1 MLWVRL
7 TPEGTYSWRTRMS
20 GCAGFAALVVGL
32 TACGDG
38 ALDVTA
44 TLDEAC
50 AAARETFADAPAP
63 ANANSEVAFVEG
75 AQEAAQTVVD
85 VIDELSQQVNDR
97 TLADMSWQLNNFPG
111 SADGGELLGVAHQAS
126 AAILRLNSFAEAL
139 SVSECEAPTW
149 RPADW
154 HAMAD
159 RLGPERSEEEFHADL
174 DRLCV
179 ETFPNP
185 TQLVQGTPLLTA
197 LVDGSDDPSEDVVA
211 TLLSRLTSLNN
222 RPAEAHRFLR
232 DFSEALPELSPPES
246 LEPDY
251 LAMLAAFIHVDAVVP
266 NVIPNDPPA
275 QFRRRVDPAF
285 SELEAAWADIGITCA
300 S

>member
-1 MLWVRL
+1 MLWVRS
-7 TPEGTYSWRTRMS
+7 TPEGTYSWRTRIS
-20 GCAGFAALVVGL
+20 GYAGSAALVVGL

-50 AAARETFADAPAP
+50 AEARETFADAPTP

-85 VIDELSQQVNDR
+85 VIDELSQQVDDR

-111 SADGGELLGVAHQAS
+111 SADGGELLGVAHEAS
-126 AAILRLNSFAEAL
+126 AAIIRLNGFAEAL

-159 RLGPERSEEEFHADL
+159 RLEEARSEEDFHADL
-174 DRLCV
+174 NRLCA

-185 TQLVQGTPLLTA
+185 TQLAQGTPLLTA
-197 LVDGSDDPSEDVVA
+197 LVGGSDDPSEDVVA

-222 RPAEAHRFLR
+222 RPAEARRFLR
-232 DFSEALPELSPPES
+232 DFSDALPELSPPES
-246 LEPDY
+246 LESDY
-251 LAMLAAFIHVDAVVP
+251 FALLAAFIHVDAVVP
-266 NVIPNDPPA
+266 NVIPNDPSA

-285 SELEAAWADIGITCA
+285 TELEAAWDDLGITC
-300 S
+300 SL

>member
-1 MLWVRL
+1 
-7 TPEGTYSWRTRMS
+7 
-20 GCAGFAALVVGL
+20 
-32 TACGDG
+32 
-38 ALDVTA
+38 LDVTA

-174 DRLCV
+174 DRLCA

-211 TLLSRLTSLNN
+211 TLLSRLASLNN

-232 DFSEALPELSPPES
+232 DFSDALPELSPPES

-251 LAMLAAFIHVDAVVP
+251 LALLAAFIHVDAVVP

-285 SELEAAWADIGITCA
+285 NELEAAWAEIGITCA